1 MFFLAKK
8 SQKETFFDILD
19 SKECFL
25 DLKSEVLKKS
35 KKSTLCKGFS
45 PWFFSKNRPFSH
57 MFFFLSKKSQ
67 KETFFDILDRK
78 EWVLD
83 HKRKVLKNSKKS
95 TFCNGVTPWFLSKNR
110 PFPHTFFLSKQSQK
124 ETFIYLLH
132 RNKCF
137 LEVKNE
143 VLKKSKNRHFEKGLV
158 HGFCQKIDFFFISCF
173 LSKERQNK
181 HFLIFWIEKNAFK
194 TTKKTIL
201 KNSKK
206 IDICKGVSPWFL
218 SKNRRFSYMFF
229 FLAKKARK

>member
-45 PWFFSKNRPFSH
+45 PWFLSKNRPFSH

-78 EWVLD
+78 EWFLD

-110 PFPHTFFLSKQSQK
+110 PFPHTFFFSKQSQK

-137 LEVKNE
+137 LDVKNE
-143 VLKKSKNRHFEKGLV
+143 VEKSTF
-158 HGFCQKIDFFFISCF
+158 
-173 LSKERQNK
+173 
-181 HFLIFWIEKNAFK
+181 
-194 TTKKTIL
+194 
-201 KNSKK
+201 
-206 IDICKGVSPWFL
+206 
-218 SKNRRFSYMFF
+218 
-229 FLAKKARK
+229 